1 MNKFNRELGSKN
13 LVAAYGYEGEEVV
26 TNDFDSRYPW
36 SDIEKVYD
44 EATGNYWI
52 RIPKFY
58 THYVVDENNII
69 KERYISQY
77 RVEDTWHLNPIFI
90 GSDGEELPYVDIA
103 AYQLSIDADGNA
115 KSVSGV
121 APLYGGS
128 KSEEELKAIINKNN
142 ELEDGFTY
150 ALYNVWAN
158 ILEQDLYLIEFA
170 QLEAGQE
177 DEKAL
182 ILHGRG
188 GENGKSI
195 LNTGRTDG
203 IASATGTISEA
214 GNDNYTACMKYRG
227 IENMF
232 GNGSQYVAGIALDY
246 SDIIITDNQG
256 TKISALKAP
265 SNDGQIHEL
274 AFDSTTKLV
283 FPATIETSGSYG
295 DIYQNASGKKIMI
308 KGWGLDNSNGPF
320 VHNFV
325 DSAKSNS
332 RITFRMIRYPQR

>member
-13 LVAAYGYEGEEVV
+13 LIAAYGYEGGEVV
-26 TNDFDSRYPW
+26 QNDFDSRYPW
-36 SDIEKVYD
+36 CDIERVID
-44 EATGNYWI
+44 ENGNHWI

-90 GSDGEELPYVDIA
+90 NADGNEMPYVDIA
-103 AYQLSIDADGNA
+103 AYQLSLDESNSA
-115 KSVSGV
+115 KSIPGV
-121 APLYGGS
+121 APLYGGA
-128 KSEEELKAIINKNN
+128 KSEQELINSIDNYN
-142 ELEDGFTY
+142 TSESNYQY

-158 ILEQDLYLIEFA
+158 ILEQDLFLVEFA
-170 QLEAGQE
+170 QLEAGTK
-177 DEKAL
+177 DDKAL

-188 GENGKSI
+188 GTKTI
-195 LNTGRTDG
+195 LNTGRTDD
-203 IASATGTISEA
+203 IASLTGTITEA

-232 GNGSQYVAGIALDY
+232 GNGSQYVAGLALDY
-246 SDIIITDNQG
+246 GDIIVTDNQG
-256 TKISALKAP
+256 TKISSLQAP
-265 SNDGQIHEL
+265 AVDGQVHQL
-274 AFDSTTKLV
+274 AFDPTTKLI
-283 FPATIETSGSYG
+283 FPANIQTTGAYG
-295 DIYQNASGKKIMI
+295 DIYQNATGKKIMI
-308 KGWGLDNSNGPF
+308 KGWSLDNSNGPF

-332 RITFRMIRYPQR
+332 RITFRMIRYPKQ